1 MSAPQDEIK
10 ALLALRDSINASIDA
25 YVSLTPEQKA
35 QKPLVNKT
43 RQKIWSTANM
53 LASKTINP
61 PQGATQLAFMV
72 CPPDAHKSTEYLPT
86 NHPKAMAECRS
97 AHCLGTGHIQS
108 SWRIDHII

>member
-1 MSAPQDEIK
+1 MLENMSAPQDEIK

-72 CPPDAHKSTEYLPT
+72 CPPRRA
-86 NHPKAMAECRS
+86 
-97 AHCLGTGHIQS
+97 
-108 SWRIDHII
+108 